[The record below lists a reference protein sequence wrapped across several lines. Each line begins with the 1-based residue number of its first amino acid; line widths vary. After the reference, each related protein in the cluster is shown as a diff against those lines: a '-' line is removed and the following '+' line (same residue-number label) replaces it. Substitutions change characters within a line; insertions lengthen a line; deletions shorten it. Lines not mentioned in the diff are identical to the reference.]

1 MSVKVLLITFFSKS
15 IGLNNAPT
23 KPANIGKFWKK
34 AKVAVELHRSTTTFI
49 AAPTLTRFSTNSYIA
64 LLFSIPKNPDNK
76 LPPTTPMESKIP
88 PKIPGISIALNSSLI
103 ALPS

>member
-34 AKVAVELHRSTTTFI
+34 AKVAVELHRPTIIFN
-49 AAPTLTRFSTNSYIA
+49 AAPTLTRFSTNSYIP
-64 LLFSIPKNPDNK
+64 LLFSIPKNPDSK
-76 LPPTTPMESKIP
+76 LPPMTPIESKIP
-88 PKIPGISIALNSSLI
+88 DMILPISIASNSSLI